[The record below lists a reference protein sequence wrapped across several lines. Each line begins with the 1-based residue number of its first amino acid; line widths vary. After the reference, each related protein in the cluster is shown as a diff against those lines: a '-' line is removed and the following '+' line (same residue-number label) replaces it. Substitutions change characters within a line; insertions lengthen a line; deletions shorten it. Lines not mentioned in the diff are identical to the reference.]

1 MMVKQV
7 GVPRTESDRIKR
19 KHLFYSL
26 ITGLA
31 IGTIFGTPVGWFA
44 NQFYSQQRLAQTL
57 LCRERNRDK
66 PAAIADSL
74 CGKAY

>member
-1 MMVKQV
+1 MVRQDHV
-7 GVPRTESDRIKR
+7 TRTNQDGITR
-19 KHLFYSL
+19 KHLMYSL
-26 ITGLA
+26 ATGLA
-31 IGTIFGTPVGWFA
+31 IGVIAGTPIGWYS

-66 PAAIADSL
+66 PAVLVDST

>member
-1 MMVKQV
+1 MVRQDHV
-7 GVPRTESDRIKR
+7 TRTNPNKITR

-31 IGTIFGTPVGWFA
+31 IGTVLGTPIGWFA
-44 NQFYSQQRLAQTL
+44 NQFYSQQRLANTL

-66 PAAIADSL
+66 PAVIVDSL

>member
-1 MMVKQV
+1 MVEHERV
-7 GVPRTESDRIKR
+7 TRTESKRITR
-19 KHLFYSL
+19 KHLVSSL
-26 ITGLA
+26 ATGLGVG
-31 IGTIFGTPVGWFA
+31 IILGTPIGWFA

-66 PAAIADSL
+66 PAVIVDSL

>member
-1 MMVKQV
+1 MVRQDNFT
-7 GVPRTESDRIKR
+7 RTNPDKIKR

-31 IGTIFGTPVGWFA
+31 IGTILGTPIGWFT

-66 PAAIADSL
+66 PAAIVDSL